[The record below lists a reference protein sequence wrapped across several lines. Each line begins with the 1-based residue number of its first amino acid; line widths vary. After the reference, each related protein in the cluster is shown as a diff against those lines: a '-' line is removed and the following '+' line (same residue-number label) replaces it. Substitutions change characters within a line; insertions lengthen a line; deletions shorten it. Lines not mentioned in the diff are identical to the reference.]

1 MNETRRTGL
10 AGLIAAAFVPPA
22 VAARLGQ
29 SFVGHHPALAI
40 AICLAYEGIVAV
52 AGFFAHIADDLF
64 TRWRQPIVAHLDW
77 SVRRQ
82 GRRYEKRYLEVTLA
96 GLKKIEQKD
105 LTFVGEFTP
114 SLDAVFRRV
123 ALVSRPPQDIQSGV
137 LLALAGE
144 QAERPGIGDLLGREE
159 PRVLAVVG
167 APGSGKTTLL
177 RHTARRACLSALSR
191 RDRHS
196 TGRRLPI
203 LLYLRSHAPAII
215 TDPSVSLPTLMQNSV
230 AALDAGEPAGWFK
243 EKLLS
248 GECLVLLDGLDEV
261 AQPTDRAKVAAW
273 VERQVQAYS
282 RNDFVVTS
290 RPLGYQSARVESA
303 DIVQP
308 CGFTAVQVAEFVSD
322 WYREVE
328 VHSLGAGEAKDGTST
343 RQSPEDRAREQAEDL
358 LKNLVDTPALYDLAV
373 NPLLLTMI
381 ANLHRHGNRHRDSLP
396 RTRGSLYL
404 EICEVMLGRRQEI
417 KGIAQPLSSGRK
429 KAILARVAYAMMDR
443 RVSDLSRADV
453 LAVIRPALRRAP
465 GDVSSDDFLT
475 EARSDGLLIEASS
488 DRYAFAHKTFQEY
501 LAAVHIRNK
510 GNVGKLS
517 SAVND
522 DWWTEVALFYA
533 EQADAAP
540 IIEACL
546 EANTVAALALALE
559 CAERCGDLDPELN
572 ARLTAVRAATTSPG
586 ELDSTAP
593 DLRRM
598 AAILLSMHLR
608 HRSRART
615 GNQVCVRPVPAE
627 IYRLFLADTQ
637 IGEPDANPAILRT
650 PAGIAAGVRAEDA
663 LAFVTWANAIMGGQP
678 TYRLPR
684 AAEVEDLAAQQRIS
698 ALPSGV
704 LPKVWILAD
713 DAPSGAPQLCQPAPR
728 EPSARD
734 IDEVSLT
741 AAIEDDLTFP
751 VPLVGSLL
759 LLRSRLVAQ
768 LPPLLLATYGYRHRV
783 TFEADQDPA
792 LAAVLAPTTELAL
805 ALGLDQALVGAP
817 PFDADLSFTLT
828 QARAKEIDFDSA
840 LARAREFDV
849 NLAHCVS
856 TDGAGVLET
865 GSVASRMRRPDP
877 LDEYTQPLLESVTR
891 LVTGEALSWALARAR
906 QAAAQSQ
913 SPVRPFRNLSTSMRH
928 HHASVTEC
936 WSLSPGAG

>member
-1 MNETRRTGL
+1 MVNGTKGTGL
-10 AGLIAAAFVPPA
+10 AGFLAAVFVPPV
-22 VAARLGQ
+22 VAAGFGQ
-29 SFVGHHPALAI
+29 AFVGRHPALAI
-40 AICLAYEGIVAV
+40 AIWLAYEGIIAV
-52 AGFFAHIADDLF
+52 GGFFAHIADDLF
-64 TRWRQPIVAHLDW
+64 TRWRQPIVAHLDR

-105 LTFVGEFTP
+105 LTIVGEFTP

-137 LLALAGE
+137 LLGLANE
-144 QAERPGIGDLLGREE
+144 QAERPGISDLLGREK

-177 RHTARRACLSALSR
+177 RHAARQACLSALSR

-196 TGRRLPI
+196 TVRRLPI
-203 LLYLRSHAPAII
+203 LLYLRSHASAII
-215 TDPSVSLPTLMQNSV
+215 TDPSVSLPTLMQNFV
-230 AALDAGEPAGWFK
+230 AALDAEEPAGWFE

-248 GECLVLLDGLDEV
+248 GKCLVLLDGLDEV
-261 AQPTDRAKVAAW
+261 AQPTDRAEVAAW

-308 CGFTAVQVAEFVSD
+308 CGFTAVQVARFVSD

-328 VHSLGAGEAKDGTST
+328 VHSLGAGEAKSGSST
-343 RQSPEDRAREQAEDL
+343 LESREDRARKQAEDL

-396 RTRGSLYL
+396 RTRGSLYF
-404 EICEVMLGRRQEI
+404 EICEVMLGRRQKI
-417 KGIAQPLSSGRK
+417 KGIAQPLSSGTK

-453 LAVIRPALRRAP
+453 LAVIRPILRRAP
-465 GDVSSDDFLT
+465 GNVSPDDFLT

-501 LAAVHIRNK
+501 LAAAHIHKK
-510 GNVGKLS
+510 GNVSKLS

-522 DWWTEVALFYA
+522 DWWTEVTLFYA

-546 EANTVAALALALE
+546 EANTVSALALALE
-559 CAERCGDLDPELN
+559 CAEQCGDLDPELN
-572 ARLTAVRAATTSPG
+572 ARLTAVRATATRPG
-586 ELDSTAP
+586 DLDSIAP
-593 DLRRM
+593 DLRRL
-598 AAILLSMHLR
+598 AGILLSMHLR

-637 IGEPDANPAILRT
+637 IGEPDADPAILQA
-650 PAGIAAGVRAEDA
+650 PAGIATGVRADDA

-704 LPKVWILAD
+704 LPKVWILTD
-713 DAPSGAPQLCQPAPR
+713 DEPSGAPQLCQLAPR
-728 EPSARD
+728 VPSARD

-741 AAIEDDLTFP
+741 AAIEYDLVSP

-759 LLRSRLVAQ
+759 CLRSRLVAQ
-768 LPPLLLATYGYRHRV
+768 LSPLLHVTYGYSHRDGV
-783 TFEADQDPA
+783 TFDADPDPA
-792 LAAVLAPTTELAL
+792 LTAVLAPATELAL

-828 QARAKEIDFDSA
+828 QARAGEIDFDGA
-840 LARAREFDV
+840 LLRAREFDV
-849 NLAHCVS
+849 NLARLVS
-856 TDGAGVLET
+856 TDGDGALET
-865 GSVASRMRRPDP
+865 GTLASRVRRQGPSTNSRSRFCRASRAW
-877 LDEYTQPLLESVTR
+877 LREKGSHGHSR
-891 LVTGEALSWALARAR
+891 RLARGPLNHSHRSAG
-906 QAAAQSQ
+906 
-913 SPVRPFRNLSTSMRH
+913 SPRH
-928 HHASVTEC
+928 SR
-936 WSLSPGAG
+936 LPPGS